1 MADVTERKLLNLNT
15 TVTVGGAVSII
26 TALWYVATLI
36 AGLKNDNQRAADRT
50 ESELRIIRMEMKQ
63 IAGDLQTRLDS
74 AGIDR
79 WTAADMRRWARE
91 FREKNP
97 TLTVP
102 DPEHR

>member
-50 ESELRIIRMEMKQ
+50 ESELRIIRME
-63 IAGDLQTRLDS
+63 
-74 AGIDR
+74 R
-79 WTAADMRRWARE
+79 WTAQDMRRWTRDL
-91 FREKNP
+91 RDKNP
-97 TLTVP
+97 TLSVP